1 MLDVAI
7 LHTVPVLAQVAG
19 SPTPVSGGVDVTRY
33 LLACLVVVVLMC
45 AGAWLLM
52 RLGRGATI
60 GRAAKRSLKVVD
72 VLPLGRKQKLCVV
85 RAYDRTFVLG
95 LGEREVTLVTELDT
109 DDDLA
114 AQALVDAS
122 GGAAKGERSFAAL
135 LRGALGGAPATQAVP
150 APVAAPV
157 TAPVTAPVA
166 APAPQPVA
174 TAAAAVEQRVAIEND
189 VERRAAAAAREALM
203 AVLDERRAEVRAA
216 VRPTRTER
224 TATRRP
230 VEQAAPANAAPR
242 AASQE
247 APRSPR
253 KSAAPNAATSNTGV
267 SSTGAEPKRVRRR
280 RPVVAEA
287 AAAEPATEVAPR
299 TAAAPSTA
307 AGPARSSWVG

>member
-19 SPTPVSGGVDVTRY
+19 SPSPVSGGVDVTRY

-45 AGAWLLM
+45 VGAWLLM

-95 LGEREVTLVTELDT
+95 LGEREVTLVAELDT

-114 AQALVDAS
+114 AQALVEAS

-135 LRGALGGAPATQAVP
+135 LRGALGGAPAANAAPAVVAAP
-150 APVAAPV
+150 QVAPVAAPR
-157 TAPVTAPVA
+157 
-166 APAPQPVA
+166 PVA
-174 TAAAAVEQRVAIEND
+174 TAAAAVEQRVGHEND
-189 VERRAAAAAREALM
+189 VERRAAAAARDALL

-224 TATRRP
+224 TSARRP
-230 VEQAAPANAAPR
+230 AEQTAPANSAPR
-242 AASQE
+242 AASQD
-247 APRSPR
+247 APRST
-253 KSAAPNAATSNTGV
+253 KKGAASNGATSNTG
-267 SSTGAEPKRVRRR
+267 TEPKRVRRR
-280 RPVVAEA
+280 RPVAADEA
-287 AAAEPATEVAPR
+287 VGEPVTEAAPR
-299 TAAAPSTA
+299 TAAASTTA